1 MVKVA
6 VIGGGST
13 YTPELLEGFILREK
27 ELGGVNLVLHDM
39 DAKRLS
45 IVGNFAKRMADA
57 RAKKISVALTQNL
70 RDALKRAHFV
80 ITQFRVGG
88 MKARYQDEMIGK
100 KFNVVGQETTGAGG
114 FSMALRTVPVMLH
127 ICRRMEKLC
136 PNAWL
141 LNFTNPSGLITEAVL
156 KHADVHAA
164 GLCNVPLTFIME
176 IARRAHVKPQD
187 IRLKY
192 YGLNHLSWIQK
203 AYAGRKDITPLLLNA
218 RNIEKATGFS
228 RSLLSALQMI
238 PSPYLRY
245 YYHTEEILRRQQRKT
260 TRAAEVMRI
269 EKQLLHLYKNS
280 PFTKKPKL
288 LEKRGGAYY
297 STAAVDLLSSIYNDK
312 KEEQIVNVQ
321 NNSAIMDLPEN
332 VCVEV
337 PCLVGKNGPKPLATG
352 RMDKKVCGLVQSV
365 KNYEELAIE
374 AAFKGDRALACVAL
388 ANHPL
393 VPDYTTAE
401 KIMGAILDVHKP
413 YLPHFA
419 S

>member
-13 YTPELLEGFILREK
+13 YTPELLEGFIQREK
-27 ELGGVNLVLHDM
+27 ELGGANIVLHDM

-45 IVGNFAKRMADA
+45 IVGSFAKRMTEA
-57 RAKKISVALTQNL
+57 RAKKTTVTLTQNL
-70 RDALKRAHFV
+70 RDALTRAHFV

-88 MKARYQDEMIGK
+88 MKARYHDEMLGK
-100 KFNVVGQETTGAGG
+100 KYGVIGQETTGAGG
-114 FSMALRTVPVMLH
+114 FSKALRTIPVILH

-141 LNFTNPSGLITEAVL
+141 LNFTNPAGLITEATL
-156 KHADVHAA
+156 KHADVNAA

-176 IARRAHVKPQD
+176 IARRAHAKPQD

-203 AYAGRKDITPLLLNA
+203 AYAGRKDVTPMLLNA
-218 RNIEKATGFS
+218 RNIERVTGFS
-228 RSLLSALQMI
+228 RSLLNALQMI

-245 YYHTEEILRRQQRKT
+245 YYHTEEMLRKQQRKT
-260 TRAAEVMRI
+260 TRATEVMRI
-269 EKQLLHLYKNS
+269 EKQLLHLYRNS

-288 LEKRGGAYY
+288 LEKRGGAHY
-297 STAAVDLLSSIYNDK
+297 STAAVELLSAIYNDK
-312 KEEQIVNVQ
+312 KEEHIVNVR

-337 PCLVGKNGPKPLATG
+337 PCLVGKNGPKPLAMG
-352 RMDKKVCGLVQSV
+352 HMDKKVCGLVQSV
-365 KNYEELAIE
+365 KNYEELTIE
-374 AAFKGDRALACVAL
+374 AAVKGDKGLACVAL
-388 ANHPL
+388 SAHPL
-393 VPDYTTAE
+393 IPDYNAAE
-401 KIMGAILDVHKP
+401 KIFKNILEIHKSF
-413 YLPHFA
+413 LPHFA